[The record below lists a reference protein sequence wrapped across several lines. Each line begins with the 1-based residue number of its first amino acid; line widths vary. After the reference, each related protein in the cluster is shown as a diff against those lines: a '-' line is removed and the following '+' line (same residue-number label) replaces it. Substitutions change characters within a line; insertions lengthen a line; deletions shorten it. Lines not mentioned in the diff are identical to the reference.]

1 MMYRIIGYT
10 FYYDKEEIV
19 VCFFNKQCTVIVNM

>member
-1 MMYRIIGYT
+1 MFNVWVVYDVWDYT

-19 VCFFNKQCTVIVNM
+19 VCFFNM